1 MLFNSFFSISEV
13 EKINVTL
20 FPLII
25 YFSLFFNNNSSKFEL
40 IAFSIIFL
48 YVSFIEI
55 GLFVGVQLILNSS
68 ILHFSIH
75 SFVDIFS

>member
-1 MLFNSFFSISEV
+1 MLFNSFFSICEV

-20 FPLII
+20 FPLMI